1 MIHYS
6 VLMEHNEESLQD
18 LAHMQYDLF
27 CQSNR
32 IGRSVL
38 SFAALVTGVI
48 NYTKWWGILLIFYG
62 SYIGSSKYAAANH
75 TARKLTKQL
84 KAADMPF
91 PSSNY
96 VFRDQEMEI
105 ITLPE
110 RKTLSA
116 LKYKQV
122 SRMGENADHFFVF
135 RDQYGGYMI
144 PKEELGDKVDDFR
157 TFMEKKTGQQFR
169 ARKAPMVKLME
180 RMRRKRG

>member
-38 SFAALVTGVI
+38 SFGALIAGVI

-75 TARKLTKQL
+75 TARKLVKQL
-84 KAADMPF
+84 KAAEMPF
-91 PSSNY
+91 PASNY
-96 VFRDQEMEI
+96 VFRDHEMEI

-110 RKTLSA
+110 RKTFGT
-116 LKYKQV
+116 LKYAQV
-122 SRMGENADHFFVF
+122 SRMGENADHFFLF

-144 PKEELGDKVDDFR
+144 PKEELGDNVDAFR
-157 TFMEKKTGQQFR
+157 TFVEKKTRQTFR
-169 ARKAPMVKLME
+169 ARKAPMVRLME
-180 RMRRKRG
+180 RFRRKRR

>member
-38 SFAALVTGVI
+38 SFGALITGVL

-75 TARKLTKQL
+75 TARKLVKQL

-91 PSSNY
+91 PASNY

-110 RKTLSA
+110 RKTLRA

-169 ARKAPMVKLME
+169 VRKALMVKLME

>member
-38 SFAALVTGVI
+38 SIAALIVGVL
-48 NYTKWWGILLIFYG
+48 NYSKWWGILLIFYG

-75 TARKLTKQL
+75 TARKLAKQL
-84 KAADMPF
+84 KAANMPF

-110 RKTLSA
+110 RKTFGT
-116 LKYKQV
+116 LKYAQV
-122 SRMGENADHFFVF
+122 SRMGENADRCIAVETVVRWLLNAAHIDKLIVGEHMKMHLLHFLLFAAVGNQ
-135 RDQYGGYMI
+135 RKTI
-144 PKEELGDKVDDFR
+144 AILGKCA
-157 TFMEKKTGQQFR
+157 G
-169 ARKAPMVKLME
+169 
-180 RMRRKRG
+180 

>member
-38 SFAALVTGVI
+38 SFGALIAGVI

-75 TARKLTKQL
+75 TARKLVKQL
-84 KAADMPF
+84 KAAEMPF
-91 PSSNY
+91 PASNY
-96 VFRDQEMEI
+96 VFRDHEMEI

-110 RKTLSA
+110 RKTFGT
-116 LKYKQV
+116 LKYAQV
-122 SRMGENADHFFVF
+122 SRMGENADHFFLF

-144 PKEELGDKVDDFR
+144 PKEELGDNVDAFR
-157 TFMEKKTGQQFR
+157 TFVEKKTGQTFR
-169 ARKAPMVKLME
+169 ARKAPMVRLME
-180 RMRRKRG
+180 RFRRKRR